1 VLSGN
6 GAELFLLLALLAGLA
21 GLLLPAL
28 ARLLI
33 LLARLVFLAAL
44 LAALSG
50 LLVLLAALV
59 RILVLVL
66 VGHWISLIVPTSATF
81 GVPRRSVGRAVAR
94 CLFVRV
100 PAWHARH
107 SQNPI
112 AQPRLPRSRC
122 GEA

>member
-6 GAELFLLLALLAGLA
+6 GAELFLLLALLA

-66 VGHWISLIVPTSATF
+66 VGHWISLLIVPTSATF

-122 GEA
+122 GET